1 MDDLEH
7 RRDIYGLSY
16 TSWFLLGLSLLLFGL
31 LWFAQVRDP
40 SFLMFIWSLN
50 FLAIWGLQVAR
61 VLKKQNERLERMEEA
76 VASLQEE
83 RFRAGAE
90 RLSPSLTRPS
100 LPASQED
107 RLQPPPEAH

>member
-1 MDDLEH
+1 MDDLNR
-7 RRDIYGLSY
+7 RRDIRGLFY
-16 TSWFLLGLSLLLFGL
+16 TSWFLLGLALLMGGL
-31 LWFAQVRDP
+31 LWFAQEREL
-40 SFLMFIWSLN
+40 SFWMFFCSLN
-50 FLAIWGLQVAR
+50 FLACWGFQVAQ

-100 LPASQED
+100 PPASQED